1 MGMYNSETKNT
12 TKENISRE
20 KKRKTIRKA
29 KKLASIDDPKKLKK
43 ETKGL
48 STGQKRKVNRLR
60 KRILKKEAR
69 RNEDERVKRSKRL
82 ALKEEP
88 KDNEDTN
95 DPNNRG
101 LDKYR
106 QEDIKQPD
114 KITEKTFRDR
124 IGRSIIK
131 VRIKTMRAYTKKKK
145 QFKMAMNLLGFGA
158 FGTAMLALLI
168 GFVFILLTA
177 GGIVSVMLSHPAAIK
192 ELDSLGFLGNALEMG
207 NVAEDVLNED
217 GELIVK
223 GKSGTTG
230 GNFDWY
236 GIADDGSGSTT
247 TPVTEKDPDAS
258 TGTGPLMGDT
268 DSDKIWNYLKQLGFS
283 EAASAGIMG
292 NLMQESGL
300 NPKAVQNNGRGPGTG
315 LVQWEDGYSGRWNNL
330 EKWAKS
336 KGNKD
341 VWAVDT
347 QLDFMYYEMT
357 SDNWQ
362 ANMFGSKYKEHYGI
376 NAGSG
381 VASVEY
387 FKKET
392 DPERAMYIFE
402 YAFERAGSPAFP
414 NRLKY
419 TSEIY
424 AKYAKK

>member
-1 MGMYNSETKNT
+1 MGMYNSELETNSKDS
-12 TKENISRE
+12 ISRE

-29 KKLASIDDPKKLKK
+29 KTLSRIDDPKKLKR

-48 STGQKRKVNRLR
+48 SMGQKRKINRLR
-60 KRILKKEAR
+60 KRILRKEAR
-69 RNEDERVKRSKRL
+69 KSDEERLSKNKRNTENDDKKTN
-82 ALKEEP
+82 EEP
-88 KDNEDTN
+88 N
-95 DPNNRG
+95 DPNARG

-106 QEDIKQPD
+106 QEDLNKPE
-114 KITEKTFRDR
+114 KITEKTFIDR
-124 IGRSIIK
+124 VGRTMVKMKIITMKATNK
-131 VRIKTMRAYTKKKK
+131 VKKS
-145 QFKMAMNLLGFGA
+145 FKLAMNLLGFGA
-158 FGTAMLALLI
+158 FGTIMVGFLI
-168 GFVFILLTA
+168 VVMFSLLTF
-177 GGIVSVMLSHPAAIK
+177 GGIVAVMLSHPEAIK
-192 ELDSLGFLGNALEMG
+192 ELDEVGLLGNALELG
-207 NVAEDVLNED
+207 NVAEDVTNAEGDIL
-217 GELIVK
+217 VK
-223 GKSGTTG
+223 GKDGTTG
-230 GNFDWY
+230 GNFKWY
-236 GIADDGSGSTT
+236 GKDANFSGGGTE
-247 TPVTEKDPDAS
+247 TPTETP
-258 TGTGPLMGDT
+258 TEPGGLIGDT

-283 EAASAGIMG
+283 EAASAGVMG

-315 LVQWEDGYSGRWNNL
+315 LVQWEDGFSGRWNNL
-330 EKWAKS
+330 EKWAKAN
-336 KGNKD
+336 GDKD

-414 NRLKY
+414 NRIKY

-424 AKYAKK
+424 AKYAGK